1 MYIACAIGKRLR
13 TNLFSTETDIRDL
26 QICKIKLHSKLATG
40 VLYKMYYG
48 LVLVP
53 KRI

>member
-26 QICKIKLHSKLATG
+26 QICKIKLFTS
-40 VLYKMYYG
+40 LYLSEKK
-48 LVLVP
+48 
-53 KRI
+53 KRLFPLKCYIDI